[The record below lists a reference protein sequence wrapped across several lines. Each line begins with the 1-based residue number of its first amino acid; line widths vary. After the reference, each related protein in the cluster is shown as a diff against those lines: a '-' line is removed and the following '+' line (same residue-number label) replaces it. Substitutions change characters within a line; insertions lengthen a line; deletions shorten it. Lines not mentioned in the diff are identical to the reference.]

1 MGKFLVAERLF
12 LGLTNAVF
20 LLVGAALTIFG
31 FLIQFVDV
39 FSSYYSNTICSLE
52 TSLSGAGFSTRTLD
66 FSLSEFAGYLPLA
79 LMVSGVL
86 ICIIS
91 FLGILGATREITW
104 VLLTYGVILI
114 VLMITQIVTLTIF
127 YYKPELFT
135 DPIKDALK
143 SKIKSD
149 YKGLNGTNS
158 VSIGW
163 NFAHQKF
170 SCCGVDSYHDFMG
183 ATKWVREYTDMNV
196 VLATPISCC
205 RSLPT
210 SKDFTCARIPL
221 SGKTNNFYKGCFD
234 EMWNMVVGN
243 LAVTVPILS
252 ICLLIQI
259 IFTITTIAILY
270 ANNNNN
276 DMKEEYKKFK
286 PRSDDSFLDISTWKT
301 KL

>member
-1 MGKFLVAERLF
+1 MGKLLVAERLF
-12 LGLTNAVF
+12 LGLTNALF
-20 LLVGAALTIFG
+20 LFFGAALTIFG
-31 FLIQFVDV
+31 FLLQFVEA
-39 FSSYYSNTICSLE
+39 FNSYYSNTIISLE
-52 TSLSGAGFSTRTLD
+52 TSLSAAGFSTRTLD
-66 FSLSEFAGYLPLA
+66 FSLSEFAGYLPVA

-114 VLMITQIVTLTIF
+114 VLMITQIITLSIF
-127 YYKPELFT
+127 YFQPELFT
-135 DPIKDALK
+135 DPIKDSLK

-183 ATKWVREYTDMNV
+183 ATKWVRFYTDMNV
-196 VLATPISCC
+196 VLGTPISCC
-205 RSLPT
+205 RTLPT
-210 SKDFTCARIPL
+210 SKDFTCARHPL
-221 SGKTNNFYKGCFD
+221 SGTTNNFHKGCFN

-252 ICLLIQI
+252 VCLLIQI
-259 IFTITTIAILY
+259 IFIIITIAILY
-270 ANNNNN
+270 ANKNG
-276 DMKEEYKKFK
+276 DMKDEYKKFK
-286 PRSDDSFLDISTWKT
+286 PSSDESFLDISTWKT